1 MSEIRIPADFRAIVT
16 TPPAR
21 VDNSTLPLIQN
32 YVKQLKLAEFDGHR
46 IVHMHQVEQIDSSA
60 VAGLLDIIKAAERH
74 GRQFL
79 MCDPPPIVRSY
90 LELYGADDKVAG
102 RVLSSFSDGT
112 YESDLLSFVPP
123 FVPNPAGRMDVYAD
137 GKVKSYEFG
146 GKTAKE
152 IAPVNL
158 SAHPPKAP
166 TRANRMEV
174 RDGGTRRELKSLG
187 FVHVRK
193 HNCGCD
199 ATHNTFEK
207 LHALHGW
214 FRGKGFDFKDLEIW
228 ASDVPSGIVTEKMT
242 FRDRLH
248 WEQFQ
253 TLLKIDSGWE
263 KIGAPMEHLEE
274 EYYYAY

>member
-1 MSEIRIPADFRAIVT
+1 MIRIPADFRAVVT

-21 VDNSTLPLIQN
+21 VDNSTLPLLDHYAN
-32 YVKQLKLAEFDGHR
+32 TLKLADFDGHR
-46 IVHMHQVEQIDSSA
+46 ILHLHQVEQIDSAA
-60 VAGLLDIIKAAERH
+60 VASLLNIIRSAQRH

-79 MCDPPPIVRSY
+79 MCDPPPIMRSY
-90 LELYGADDKVAG
+90 LELYGAEGAVEG
-102 RVLSSFSDGT
+102 RVLSSASDGT

-123 FVPNPAGRMDVYAD
+123 FVPNAAGRMDIYEG
-137 GKVKSYEFG
+137 GKVRSYEFG
-146 GKTAKE
+146 GKALKE
-152 IAPVNL
+152 IAPVDL
-158 SAHPPKAP
+158 TRHPPKP
-166 TRANRMEV
+166 RARAHRMEV
-174 RDGGTRRELKSLG
+174 RDGEQRRELSAKG

-199 ATHNTFEK
+199 ATHSTFSK

-214 FRGKGFDFKDLEIW
+214 FRAKGFDFNDLEIW
-228 ASDVPSGIVTEKMT
+228 ASDIPTGMVTEKMT

-253 TLLKIDSGWE
+253 TLLKIDSAWE

>member
-1 MSEIRIPADFRAIVT
+1 MIRIPTDFRAVVT

-21 VDNSTLPLIQN
+21 VDNSTLPLIQA
-32 YVKQLKLAEFDGHR
+32 YVKQLKLADFDGHR

-90 LELYGADDKVAG
+90 LELYGADEKVAG
-102 RVLSSFSDGT
+102 RVLSSFNDGT
-112 YESDLLSFVPP
+112 YETELLGFVPP
-123 FVPNPAGRMDVYAD
+123 FVPNPAGRMDVYTD

-146 GKTAKE
+146 GKSLKD
-152 IAPVNL
+152 IPPVDL
-158 SAHPPKAP
+158 AAHPPKAP

-174 RDGGTRRELKSLG
+174 RDGDTRRELKSLG

-199 ATHNTFEK
+199 ATHSTFER
-207 LHALHGW
+207 LHALHAW

-228 ASDVPSGIVTEKMT
+228 ASDIPSGMVTEKMT

-253 TLLKIDSGWE
+253 TLLKIDSGWK